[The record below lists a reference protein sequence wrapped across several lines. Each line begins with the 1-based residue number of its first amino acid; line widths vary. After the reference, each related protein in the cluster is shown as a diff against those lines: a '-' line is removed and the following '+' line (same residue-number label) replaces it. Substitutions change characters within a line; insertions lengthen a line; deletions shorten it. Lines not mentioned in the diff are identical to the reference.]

1 MCFQYYTSISTKEI
15 SIQGKDADSK
25 YNLSCIMNMHAGKTI
40 FRRRIGG
47 LPAIKVVNPFGLHGT
62 EGNKEAI
69 RHQLSNLTGIADVDI
84 VATLFTYDMLAKEGE
99 EYWIVMSE
107 ICND

>member
-1 MCFQYYTSISTKEI
+1 
-15 SIQGKDADSK
+15 
-25 YNLSCIMNMHAGKTI
+25 MHAGKTI